1 MRSALRAAGDW
12 LEEQR
17 PETDLVMLGWAGRM
31 GPVLAGAG
39 PVGTDPATVER
50 AGRAGRAGDW
60 LEEQRPETDLVGG
73 GTTALAPSRTPEALP
88 GGAPH
93 SGRVPGGGPAP
104 TQTPRR
110 PARATTDLRTPAR
123 PGPLTTGAQHGSSDE
138 EAAIDCLVTR
148 HPHLPRD
155 RMGHRLND
163 AGRWLI
169 TEAVASLYGVRL
181 SPRELARDEHRRWS
195 VPALGLTAS
204 VAHCDAY
211 STVAL
216 VSGQTVGVDL
226 QDHRDRPYAMQW
238 LGALLGRP
246 DGEPA
251 TMRDFAEC
259 EALIKASHLRKETFA
274 GVRLPDWRAGWRPTN
289 TGHLVRSTDLGQG
302 LHLALATDAPATV
315 RWWWQPAPSTPA
327 TRTEALTLEPTA

>member
-1 MRSALRAAGDW
+1 MVELAGGFGPERAAP
-12 LEEQR
+12 Q
-17 PETDLVMLGWAGRM
+17 A
-31 GPVLAGAG
+31 
-39 PVGTDPATVER
+39 
-50 AGRAGRAGDW
+50 AGDW

-73 GTTALAPSRTPEALP
+73 EATAVVPSLTPEAVP
-88 GGAPH
+88 GGATS
-93 SGRVPGGGPAP
+93 SGRVSGGGPAP
-104 TQTPRR
+104 T
-110 PARATTDLRTPAR
+110 PAATGRRATVEVRTAAPGQPDLASPAAR
-123 PGPLTTGAQHGSSDE
+123 GPLNSTALQGSSDE

-246 DGEPA
+246 AGEPA

-274 GVRLPDWRAGWRPTN
+274 GVRLPDWRPGWRPTN
-289 TGHLVRSTDLGQG
+289 TGHLIRSADLGRG
-302 LHLALATDAPATV
+302 LHLALATYAPAAV
-315 RWWWQPAPSTPA
+315 RWWWQSQPSAPAV
-327 TRTEALTLEPTA
+327 RTEALSLESAA